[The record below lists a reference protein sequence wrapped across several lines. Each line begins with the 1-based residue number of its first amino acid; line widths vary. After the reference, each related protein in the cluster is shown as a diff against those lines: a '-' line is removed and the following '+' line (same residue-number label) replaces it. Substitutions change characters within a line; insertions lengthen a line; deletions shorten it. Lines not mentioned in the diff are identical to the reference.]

1 MIALDLETFLIRR
14 PVAAPRP
21 VCAQWCD
28 MPPEHDLDGR
38 LRLISDAREELDF
51 WLSDGTDTIYGHNIA
66 YDMTCLMA
74 WDSDLIEPIFRAY
87 SEGRVQDTLLNQK
100 LIDIA
105 HGELDFRK
113 TRGYD
118 LGTVAARYK
127 MEVDKSDP
135 WRLRYSELVNIPIEN
150 WPQEACEYAIRDAT
164 VTYRVAQNQIDAC
177 KAWQLEHGSPIL
189 HQGPARARADL
200 ALRLGSIWGVRTDAK
215 RCEVVAEFT
224 RNEIERMKDALTKE
238 TRKVLVSK
246 RVKGVDIVVEKDEPL
261 VRKDGSKNT
270 KVVKEIVKQLF
281 EARGEQPP
289 MTDAGDIS
297 TEKDTMILAGAGWA
311 QGTEERRLSEV
322 CVTYA
327 EYTTANNLLNRV
339 EDLLKGT
346 ELPLQPRYDSLLET
360 GRTSSSKGSSKKP
373 EPGQLEGI
381 QIQNFPRGFDK
392 KQLALLKQLGLP
404 PIGAR
409 ECLVPREGNVFVLA
423 DYSSAELHT
432 LAQVHI
438 DLFGQSTLA
447 EILNSG
453 KDVHLLFGCEAYG
466 GGVNYEDI
474 KHLKGE
480 APYKDWRQSAKPIV
494 FGRPG
499 GMGPRKIVITARKSY
514 GVVFD
519 LVEAKRLIALYDSM
533 IPEMPRYF
541 GFINSALG
549 GGERALMRQLR
560 SGRWRGAAT
569 YSAMANSYFQ
579 GLAADGALEALYK
592 VALECHSVRNSALYD
607 FRIVAFVHDEIV
619 LEGPEARAND
629 AAHRLQQIMEHEMN
643 VFTPDCPTPAEP
655 VVTRVWSKAAKQVWD
670 GEKRLVAWEPE
681 WLKGAV

>member
-1 MIALDLETFLIRR
+1 VIALDLETFRIRR

-28 MPPEHDLDGR
+28 LPPEHDLDGH
-38 LRLISDAREELDF
+38 LLLINDARDALMF
-51 WLSDGTDTIYGHNIA
+51 WLTDGTDTIYGHNIA

-87 SEGRVQDTLLNQK
+87 SQGRVQDTLLNQK

-135 WRLRYSELVNIPIEN
+135 WRLRYGDLADISLEN
-150 WPQEACEYAIRDAT
+150 WPDDAKEYAIRDAT
-164 VTYRVAQNQIDAC
+164 TTYRVAQHQIAAC
-177 KAWQLEHGSPIL
+177 AEWEREHGSPIL
-189 HQGPARARADL
+189 HEGAARARADL
-200 ALRLGSIWGVRTDAK
+200 ALRLSSIWGVRTDAA
-215 RCEVVAEFT
+215 RCQVVETFT
-224 RNEIERMKDALTKE
+224 QNEIDRMQEALTKE
-238 TRKVLVSK
+238 TRRIKVK
-246 RVKGVDIVVEKDEPL
+246 KKVKGVDTFVDKEEPL

-270 KVVKEIVKQLF
+270 KVVKEIVKHLF

-289 MTDAGDIS
+289 LTDSGDVS
-297 TEKDTMILAGAGWA
+297 TEKDTMILAGAGWPA
-311 QGTEERRLSEV
+311 GSEERRLSEV
-322 CVTYA
+322 CITYA
-327 EYTTANNLLNRV
+327 DYTTANNLMNRI
-339 EDLLKGT
+339 EDLKKGVD
-346 ELPLQPRYDSLLET
+346 LPLQPRYDSLLET
-360 GRTSSSKGSSKKP
+360 GRTSSSKGTKKKP
-373 EPGQLEGI
+373 EPDQLEGI

-392 KQLALLKQLGLP
+392 RQLELLKALGLP
-404 PIGAR
+404 AIGAR

-438 DLFGQSTLA
+438 DLFGRSTLA
-447 EILNSG
+447 EILNAG

-466 GGVNYEDI
+466 GGVRYEDV
-474 KHLKGE
+474 KKLKGE

-499 GMGPRKIVITARKSY
+499 GMGARKIVITARKSY
-514 GVVFD
+514 GVIFD
-519 LVEAKRLIALYDSM
+519 IGEAKRLISLYDGM
-533 IPEMPRYF
+533 IPELPQYF
-541 GFINSALG
+541 QFIDGMLG
-549 GGERALMRQLR
+549 GRERGLMRQLR
-560 SGRWRGAAT
+560 SGRWRGNAT
-569 YSAMANSYFQ
+569 YSAMANSFFQ
-579 GLAADGALEALYK
+579 GLAADGALAALYK
-592 VALECHSVRNSALYD
+592 VALECYSVRSSALYG

-619 LEGPEARAND
+619 LEGPESRAND
-629 AAHRLQQIMEHEMN
+629 AAHRLQEIMEQEMN
-643 VFTPDCPTPAEP
+643 TFTPDCPTPAEP

-670 GEKRLVAWEPE
+670 GSGNLVPWEPE
-681 WLKGAV
+681 WLKEAA